1 MTEGDRVVAGAMGGP
16 VPPRDDLLAWVDLE
30 MTGLDPARNTIIEI
44 ATLVTDNDLNVL
56 AEGPEIVI
64 NTGDE
69 HLSRMIPIVRD
80 MHGKSG
86 LLERV
91 RTSTVNLRDAE
102 RETLGFL
109 RRWCKPKSAPLCGN
123 SVWCDRMFV
132 KLQMPALDE
141 FLHYRTIDV
150 SSFKEVATRWS
161 VNAIGGAPRKGDKHR
176 ALEDIRESLAELR
189 HYRDKWLATS
199 RAPKPEPHAEG
210 RTESRV
216 EGSRP

>member
-1 MTEGDRVVAGAMGGP
+1 MTEGPGIVAGAMGLP
-16 VPPRDDLLAWVDLE
+16 PPPRDDLLAWVDLE

-44 ATLVTDNDLNVL
+44 ATLLTDNDLNIV

-64 NTGDE
+64 NTDE
-69 HLSRMIPIVRD
+69 GHLGRMIEIVRD
-80 MHGKSG
+80 MHTKSG
-86 LLERV
+86 LVERV

-109 RRWCKPKSAPLCGN
+109 RRWLKPRSAPLCGN
-123 SVWCDRMFV
+123 SVWCDRMFI

-141 FLHYRTIDV
+141 FLHYRTVDV
-150 SSFKEVATRWS
+150 SSFKEVGTRWS

-189 HYRDKWLATS
+189 HYRDRWLAPQ
-199 RAPKPEPHAEG
+199 RAPKAEAKA
-210 RTESRV
+210 ESKA
-216 EGSRP
+216 ESKAETRP

>member
-1 MTEGDRVVAGAMGGP
+1 V
-16 VPPRDDLLAWVDLE
+16 PRDDLLAWVDLE

-44 ATLVTDNDLNVL
+44 ATLLTDNDLNIV

-64 NTGDE
+64 NTDE
-69 HLSRMIPIVRD
+69 GHLGRMIEIVRD
-80 MHGKSG
+80 MHTKSG
-86 LLERV
+86 LVERV

-109 RRWCKPKSAPLCGN
+109 RRWLKPRTAPLCGN
-123 SVWCDRMFV
+123 SVWCDRMFI

-150 SSFKEVATRWS
+150 SSFKEVGTRWS

-189 HYRDKWLATS
+189 HYRDRWLAPQ
-199 RAPKPEPHAEG
+199 RAPKAVEAKAESKAE
-210 RTESRV
+210 T
-216 EGSRP
+216 RP

>member
-1 MTEGDRVVAGAMGGP
+1 VTEGDNVVAGAMGGP

-64 NTGDE
+64 NTGAD

-80 MHGKSG
+80 MHAKSG
-86 LLERV
+86 LIERV
-91 RTSTVNLRDAE
+91 KLSTVNLRDAE

-109 RRWCKPKSAPLCGN
+109 RRWCKPRSAPLCGN

-189 HYRDKWLATS
+189 HYRDKWLAPS
-199 RAPKPEPHAEG
+199 RAPKAEPRAEA
-210 RTESRV
+210 RV
-216 EGSRP
+216 EGSPP

>member
-1 MTEGDRVVAGAMGGP
+1 MGLP
-16 VPPRDDLLAWVDLE
+16 QPPRDDLLAWVDLE

-44 ATLVTDNDLNVL
+44 ATLLTDNDLNIV

-64 NTGDE
+64 NTDE
-69 HLSRMIPIVRD
+69 GHLGRMIEIVRD
-80 MHGKSG
+80 MHTKSG
-86 LLERV
+86 LVERV

-109 RRWCKPKSAPLCGN
+109 RRWLKPRSAPLCGN
-123 SVWCDRMFV
+123 SVWCDRMFI

-141 FLHYRTIDV
+141 FLHYRTVDV
-150 SSFKEVATRWS
+150 SSFKEVGTRWS

-189 HYRDKWLATS
+189 HYRDRWLAPQ
-199 RAPKPEPHAEG
+199 RAPKAEAKA
-210 RTESRV
+210 ESKA
-216 EGSRP
+216 ESKAETRP

>member
-1 MTEGDRVVAGAMGGP
+1 MGLPP
-16 VPPRDDLLAWVDLE
+16 VPRDDLLAWVDLE

-44 ATLVTDNDLNVL
+44 ATLLTDNDLNIV

-64 NTGDE
+64 NTDE
-69 HLSRMIPIVRD
+69 GHLGRMIEIVRD
-80 MHGKSG
+80 MHTKSG
-86 LLERV
+86 LVERV

-109 RRWCKPKSAPLCGN
+109 RRWVKGRTAPLCGN
-123 SVWCDRMFV
+123 SVWCDRMFI

-150 SSFKEVATRWS
+150 SSFKEVGTRWS

-189 HYRDKWLATS
+189 HYRDRWLAPQ
-199 RAPKPEPHAEG
+199 RAPKAEAQAKAE
-210 RTESRV
+210 T
-216 EGSRP
+216 RP